1 MKKISLFFDL
11 SVITFTAFLFF
22 NATLKFFV
30 SRSVALSL
38 AITLSLIL
46 AIFTLKL
53 LIDKSKRSSS
63 AKNEKKELKEIS
75 FQLDFM
81 PNADVKNLFYIAYK
95 DKGYSVIKQRTHL
108 IIPEE
113 NTVVFIKFGFEK
125 VKKADVV
132 KAYNVNGHEK
142 VVIISSEYG
151 DDILNFADRFNGKV
165 ILKDVSYAY
174 KLLKE
179 TDNLPKITFPYHER
193 KTKLKQTINFFANK
207 KHAKRFFLFG
217 VGFLFFSSIA
227 TIKAY
232 YITLAGACLLYAFY
246 LKLFG
251 KTEKETAN

>member
-1 MKKISLFFDL
+1 MRKIPLIFDI

-22 NATLKFFV
+22 NATLKFFMPKN
-30 SRSVALSL
+30 VALSL
-38 AITLSLIL
+38 AVMLSIIL
-46 AIFTLKL
+46 AIFTLKV
-53 LIDKSKRSSS
+53 LINKGKRLS
-63 AKNEKKELKEIS
+63 ANNNEKKELKEIS

-81 PNADVKNLFYIAYK
+81 SSPDVKNLFALAYK
-95 DKGYSVIKQRTHL
+95 DKGYTVIKQRTHL
-108 IIPEE
+108 IIREE
-113 NTVVFIKFGFEK
+113 NTAVFIKFGFEK

-132 KAYNVNGHEK
+132 KAYNVSGYDK
-142 VVIISSEYG
+142 VVIISSEY
-151 DDILNFADRFNGKV
+151 DIELLNFADRFNGKV

-179 TDNLPKITFPYHER
+179 TNNLPEITFPYHER
-193 KTKLKQTINFFANK
+193 KTRLKQTISFFANK

-232 YITLAGACLLYAFY
+232 YITLAGVCLLYAFY

-251 KTEKETAN
+251 KTEKKSAV

>member
-1 MKKISLFFDL
+1 MRKIPLIFDI

-22 NATLKFFV
+22 NATLKFFAPKK
-30 SRSVALSL
+30 VALVI

-53 LIDKSKRSSS
+53 LLNKSKRALDS
-63 AKNEKKELKEIS
+63 KNEKKHLKEIS

-81 PNADVKNLFYIAYK
+81 PNADVKNLFMLAFK
-95 DKGYSVIKQRTHL
+95 DKGYSVTKQRTHL

-113 NTVVFIKFGFEK
+113 KTAVFIKFGFEK
-125 VKKADVV
+125 VKKADIV
-132 KAYNVNGHEK
+132 KAYNAGGYRK
-142 VVIISSEYG
+142 VVIISSEY
-151 DDILNFADRFNGKV
+151 DVEIINFADRFKDKI

-179 TDNLPKITFPYHER
+179 TNNLPKITFPYHER
-193 KTKLKQTINFFANK
+193 KTKLKQTINFLANK

-232 YITLAGACLLYAFY
+232 YITLAGVCLLYALY

-251 KTEKETAN
+251 KAEKESAV